1 MISKWHVTTIVAI
14 VAIVLVIALLGTT
27 DNTVTER
34 EIVISPTSSIE
45 EEYEKYINSLVA
57 KTKTVKDFEG
67 LYLNTHTHPHP
78 NPSPNPPSTPVS
90 TNSVND
96 QAYSLHGQKS
106 GDHGFEIETDLV
118 ALENEYQ
125 SLLSEAPPD
134 VAEMMEDIRER
145 VESMS
150 IEEVINTDLVA
161 LAKEYAEK

>member
-14 VAIVLVIALLGTT
+14 VAIVLVIVLLGTT

-78 NPSPNPPSTPVS
+78 SPNPPSTS
-90 TNSVND
+90 ESKNSVND
-96 QAYSLHGQKS
+96 QAYSLHGQES

-125 SLLSEAPPD
+125 SLLNEASPEM
-134 VAEMMEDIRER
+134 AEMMEDIRAR

-161 LAKEYAEK
+161 LAKEYADK